1 MSGLSSTST
10 TTPGNSKIP
19 IPVLGFG
26 VYQIPADKCIAACK
40 AALETGYRQIDTAQ
54 LYRNE
59 EQVGAA
65 IRQSG
70 IKRSDV
76 FVTTKQGLRGDTPGD
91 TYRLAADSVKR
102 IAGDRADAYVD
113 LFLVHIPWIR
123 GEAEGRKE
131 VWQAL
136 ERLFHE
142 GKARS
147 IGVSNYSIHHI
158 EEMKEYATIWPP
170 HVNQIELHPW
180 SQQRGVVAFCERQGI
195 ALQAYSPLAEGT
207 KMNDIVLR
215 RIGDKY
221 AKTPAQ
227 VLVRYG
233 LQKGW
238 VVLPK
243 SENPHRIGEN
253 YNVFDFE
260 IDEQTME
267 ELDKLDK
274 TETPDEV

>member
-1 MSGLSSTST
+1 MSGLFSTST
-10 TTPGNSKIP
+10 TTPESSNIP

-26 VYQIPADKCIAACK
+26 VYQIPGDKCIAACK
-40 AALETGYRQIDTAQ
+40 TALETGYRQIDTAQ

-59 EQVGAA
+59 EQVGTA

-76 FVTTKQGLRGDTPGD
+76 FVTTKQGLRGDTPDD
-91 TYRLAADSVKR
+91 TYRLTSESVRR
-102 IAGDRADAYVD
+102 IAGEEADAYVD
-113 LFLVHIPWIR
+113 LFLIHTPYIR

-136 ERLFHE
+136 EQLFYE

-147 IGVSNYSIHHI
+147 IGVSNYSIDHI

-180 SQQRGVVAFCERQGI
+180 SQQRSVTAYCKHQGI
-195 ALQAYSPLAEGT
+195 ALQAYSPLVEGT
-207 KMNDIVLR
+207 KMDDIVLR
-215 RIGDKY
+215 KIGDKY

-227 VLVRYG
+227 VLIRYG

-238 VVLPK
+238 IVLPK

-253 YNVFDFE
+253 YGVFDFE
-260 IDEQTME
+260 IDERSMKE
-267 ELDKLDK
+267 LNELDD
-274 TETPDEV
+274 TS